1 MEGQS
6 VRRGGVLAGLLLLV
20 LLILVGS
27 HLLSLREEIRAAEA
41 QKVELGEKIAAMEQE
56 NAALQAALEKAG
68 DTEYL
73 QELARDQLGLVAPE
87 EKVFYDVSN

>member
-1 MEGQS
+1 MERQK
-6 VRRGGVLAGLLLLV
+6 VRRSGALAGLLLLV
-20 LLILVGS
+20 LLVLVGS

-41 QKVELGEKIAAMEQE
+41 QKAQLSEKIAAMEQE

-68 DTEYL
+68 DEEYL